1 MEASA
6 DENARIQNKSIS
18 EKNIMDGYNTLGNG
32 KKSEGSFKNTG
43 SHHSKISNNT
53 FQRTYI

>member
-18 EKNIMDGYNTLGNG
+18 EKNMQEGYNTLGNG
-32 KKSEGSFKNTG
+32 KRSEGSFKNTA
-43 SHHSKISNNT
+43 SHQSKISNNT

>member
-18 EKNIMDGYNTLGNG
+18 EKNMQEGYNTLGNG
-32 KKSEGSFKNTG
+32 KRSEGSFKNTA
-43 SHHSKISNNT
+43 SHQSKISNNT
-53 FQRTYI
+53 F